1 LAFWFRY
8 VPTLLPWFTVGLGCS
23 LGYYRKRL
31 LDDGSKLFEK
41 VLGSLVDKGILG
53 L

>member
-1 LAFWFRY
+1 LRY
-8 VPTLLPWFTVGLGCS
+8 S

>member
-1 LAFWFRY
+1 
-8 VPTLLPWFTVGLGCS
+8 LLPRFTVGLGYS